1 MAKGATGTNTG
12 TIIYRRQKA
21 IPCKCSECR
30 NLRIVDEKKICMA
43 TGDYLLRAK
52 TSCLYYSGPYIKRKK
67 PAKKSKYTKISK
79 YKKRAKTSGSK
90 KKRS

>member
-1 MAKGATGTNTG
+1 MAKGSTGVNTS

-21 IPCKCSECR
+21 VPSKCSQCR
-30 NLRIVDEKKICMA
+30 NLRIVDGQKICMA

-67 PAKKSKYTKISK
+67 PLKKP
-79 YKKRAKTSGSK
+79 KRSKTSKHKKHTKPSETK

>member
-21 IPCKCSECR
+21 VPCKCSECR
-30 NLRIVDEKKICMA
+30 NLRIIDGQKICMA
-43 TGDYLLRAK
+43 TGDYLLRSK

>member
-1 MAKGATGTNTG
+1 MAKGSTGANTS

-21 IPCKCSECR
+21 VPCKCSECR
-30 NLRIVDEKKICMA
+30 NLRIVDGQKVCMA

-67 PAKKSKYTKISK
+67 PAKKSKHAKNTKYKKHTKISDL
-79 YKKRAKTSGSK
+79 K
-90 KKRS
+90 KKKS

>member
-1 MAKGATGTNTG
+1 MAKGSTGANTS

-30 NLRIVDEKKICMA
+30 NLRIIDGQKICMA

-52 TSCLYYSGPYIKRKK
+52 TSCLYYSGPYIPRKK
-67 PAKKSKYTKISK
+67 SAKKSKHSKNTK
-79 YKKRAKTSGSK
+79 YKKHTKISGSK